1 MGFLEAAIDV
11 LNATELLASPICD
24 ICPDFGHVAA
34 NKTSARQGVLQSWH
48 GSGFAGKVTEAVRQS
63 RSYADSSVLARHDLI
78 QTMTA
83 ETLIRLLEEMMDIKI
98 QRYAQYHLKL
108 NPEVAKILMEKRETD
123 RRRLDQIRVELV
135 RFLDS

>member
-1 MGFLEAAIDV
+1 
-11 LNATELLASPICD
+11 
-24 ICPDFGHVAA
+24 
-34 NKTSARQGVLQSWH
+34 
-48 GSGFAGKVTEAVRQS
+48 VTEAVRQS

-123 RRRLDQIRVELV
+123 RRRLDQILVELV